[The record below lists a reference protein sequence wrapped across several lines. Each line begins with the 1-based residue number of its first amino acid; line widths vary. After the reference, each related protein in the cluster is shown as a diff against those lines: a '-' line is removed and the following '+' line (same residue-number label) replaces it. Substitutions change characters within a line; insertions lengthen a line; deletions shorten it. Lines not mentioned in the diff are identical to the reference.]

1 MKEKVA
7 LADCIEAVLG
17 RGEVPSVP
25 ETVLLTPIQEPVV
38 YDYYPKSTLLMVAE
52 EKAPYGNSDS

>member
-17 RGEVPSVP
+17 RKPVPLAAGASP
-25 ETVLLTPIQEPVV
+25 ITKTSKPAIYEYNPSATV
-38 YDYYPKSTLLMVAE
+38 SMVAE
-52 EKAPYGNSDS
+52 EKAPYGNDV